1 MPNFQFT
8 PEADADIKGII
19 SYTIDNWGKTQANKY
34 VDGLEKLAGNLAKNP
49 TLGGKRD
56 NLIEGLLSFP
66 YISHVIYYTAHEN
79 GIVIIRVLHQNMD
92 AQQHL

>member
-1 MPNFQFT
+1 MPDFQLT
-8 PEADADIKGII
+8 PEADADIKDII
-19 SYTIDNWGKTQANKY
+19 NYTMDNWGKTQANKY
-34 VDGLEKLAGNLAKNP
+34 VDGLEKLAGDLAENP

-66 YISHVIYYTAHEN
+66 YISHVIDYTAHEN
-79 GIVIIRVLHQNMD
+79 GIVIIRVLHQSMD